1 MDIYQQLKA
10 DHDRQRSLMA
20 AVVEACADLEAHR
33 RLFHD
38 LCAELDAHA
47 AAEEQTFHAALLTL
61 SKDHESIRQRVSEH
75 DEIAVLVADLASADL
90 DDPAW
95 LCRFKAFK
103 DKVGHHLDK
112 EELDDFALA
121 RRHLDDD
128 RAARLGERFAKIK
141 CREITQWGTAL
152 LASHLLLSLDELAS
166 FSAFPSLMDL
176 PP

>member
-10 DHDRQRSLMA
+10 DHDRQRNLMA
-20 AVVEACADLEAHR
+20 AVVEACADLEARR

-38 LCAELDAHA
+38 LCTELDAHG

-61 SKDHESIRQRVSEH
+61 SKDHESIRQRVAEH
-75 DEIAVLVADLASADL
+75 DEIAVLIADLAAADL

-95 LCRFKAFK
+95 LCRFKTFK
-103 DKVGHHLDK
+103 GKVDHHLDK
-112 EELDDFALA
+112 EETDDFALA

-128 RAARLGERFAKIK
+128 RAATLGERFAKIK
-141 CREITQWGTAL
+141 CSEIAQWGAAL
-152 LASHLLLSLDELAS
+152 LASPLLLSLDELAS
-166 FSAFPSLMDL
+166 LSAFPSLMDL